1 MTDFDG
7 DEGPPSSHSPGEHEI
22 REWFIAA
29 IGAML
34 DVPAAALDTSVPFA
48 ELGLTSRH
56 GVQMAAELST
66 WLGERVAVATVFDYP
81 TIDSMA
87 HFLSSVHS
95 SAVPGA
101 SSQRDHEEEEL
112 DDELAQLLL
121 LLDDSDAPGNGNT
134 GE

>member
-1 MTDFDG
+1 MTDFAG
-7 DEGPPSSHSPGEHEI
+7 DEGQPRSHSRGEQEI

-34 DVPAAALDTSVPFA
+34 DVPATVIDTSVPFA
-48 ELGLTSRH
+48 ELGMTSVH

-66 WLGERVAVATVFDYP
+66 WLGERVAVTTVFDYP

-87 HFLSSVHS
+87 RFLSSEHS

-101 SSQRDHEEEEL
+101 NSQRDHEEEL

-121 LLDDSDAPGNGNT
+121 LLDDSDAPGDGIT